1 MAKNSVSKT
10 GTAEAKAPAVAEGD
24 WFDASFMEMRR
35 QMDRLFDS
43 FAGGWHLPSIA
54 APFAA
59 PFAAPPFT
67 APHLGGGTVSLRFD
81 VSESDDALEV
91 SAELPGMD
99 EKDIEVSLENGLL
112 TVKGEKKAESE
123 RTEKDY
129 YVAERRYGSFRR
141 SFRLPDTVDEDKIQ
155 AKFDKGVLRVI
166 LPKVAE
172 AGHKARKI
180 SISKP

>member
-1 MAKNSVSKT
+1 MAKKSVSKT

-24 WFDASFMEMRR
+24 WFDASFMELRR

-43 FAGGWHLPSIA
+43 FAGGWHLPQIA

-59 PFAAPPFT
+59 PFA

-91 SAELPGMD
+91 SAELPGLD

-123 RTEKDY
+123 QKGKNYHVT
-129 YVAERRYGSFRR
+129 ERRYGSFRR
-141 SFRLPDTVDEDKIQ
+141 SFHLPDTVDEDKVQ

-172 AGHKARKI
+172 AKRKARKI

>member
-1 MAKNSVSKT
+1 MAKKSVSKT

-24 WFDASFMEMRR
+24 WFDASFMELRR

-59 PFAAPPFT
+59 P
-67 APHLGGGTVSLRFD
+67 HLGGGTVSLRFD
-81 VSESDDALEV
+81 VSESDDALEI

-129 YVAERRYGSFRR
+129 YVTERRYGSFRR
-141 SFRLPDTVDEDKIQ
+141 SFHLPDTVDEDKVQ

-172 AGHKARKI
+172 AKHKARKI

>member
-1 MAKNSVSKT
+1 MAKKSVTET
-10 GTAEAKAPAVAEGD
+10 GTVEAKAPAVAEGD
-24 WFDASFMEMRR
+24 WFDASFMELRR

-43 FAGGWHLPSIA
+43 FGGGWHLPSIA

-59 PFAAPPFT
+59 PFA

-123 RTEKDY
+123 QKEKDY
-129 YVAERRYGSFRR
+129 YVTERRYGSFRR
-141 SFRLPDTVDEDKIQ
+141 SFHLPDTVDEDKVQ